1 MRPGSSALR
10 DVLTGSFDRRWLI
23 DVFYDGVRVLQ
34 DVPCTR
40 PDFTD
45 DGSQLV
51 QSTGTTTIVY
61 QGDFAD
67 SIAPTDVGD
76 LLAPFGAQVEVYMIV
91 TAGPGFSERV
101 RMGRYMI
108 AETPSVVTSRFLFN
122 GGVAS
127 RGDRIELTLKDLF
140 YGVQVDRFDTPGS
153 PPSVASAWA
162 EVQRLT
168 GLQVTRSI
176 ADGPIPATVA
186 YQEDRLQGVYDVAN
200 YSLDAVACL
209 TADGTV
215 SMRPNTWTAPVDT
228 LRWGDAGTLVDVSRG
243 LANDSV
249 YNKVVVRAYD
259 SSQGAAVLAS
269 GEVTDGP
276 LRTRNRDG
284 SLSPYRRRPT
294 FYSSQFITT
303 QAQAENYVA
312 KWLPR
317 VSQLAAV
324 EVTLTE
330 VVNPLREVGDVLTV
344 QRVGE
349 QFTARVTGIRRGTA
363 STQETTVEVRRR

>member
-1 MRPGSSALR
+1 MRTCSVGLP
-10 DVLTGSFDRRWLI
+10 DVLAGSFDRRWLL

-45 DGSQLV
+45 DAGQLV

-61 QGDFAD
+61 QGDFAE
-67 SIAPTDVGD
+67 SIAPTEVSD
-76 LLAPFGAQVEVYMIV
+76 LLAPFGTQVEVYLIV
-91 TAGPGFSERV
+91 SAGPGFTERI
-101 RMGRYMI
+101 RMGRYMV
-108 AETPSVVTSRFLFN
+108 AETPSVVTTRFVLN
-122 GGVAS
+122 GGVVS
-127 RGDRIELTLKDLF
+127 KGDRIDLTLKDLF

-153 PPSVASAWA
+153 PPSLDSAWA

-168 GLQVTRSI
+168 GLQVTKSV
-176 ADGPIPATVA
+176 ADAPIPTTVA

-200 YSLDAVACL
+200 YALDAVACL
-209 TADGTV
+209 TPDGTV
-215 SMRPNTWTAPVDT
+215 SMRPNVWPDPVDT
-228 LRWGDAGTLVDVSRG
+228 VRWGDDGTLVHVNRG

-259 SSQGAAVLAS
+259 STQGAGVLAS
-269 GEVTDGP
+269 GEITDGP

-303 QAQAENYVA
+303 QAQAEEYVA

-317 VSQLAAV
+317 VSQLKSV
-324 EVTLTE
+324 QVTITE
-330 VVNPLREVGDVLTV
+330 VLNPLRELGDVLTV
-344 QRVGE
+344 DRLGE
-349 QFTARVTGIRRGTA
+349 QFIGRVVGIRRGTGA
-363 STQETTVEVRRR
+363 NQQTTLEVGAP